1 MIYIIRH
8 GQTETNKAN
17 LLQGRSDIPLN
28 DAGRE
33 QAKSAAGWFRSRRIT
48 FDLVYSS
55 PLIRAVET
63 AGIIAPDVPIQTDER
78 IIEIGYGIY
87 EGMDLKDPAPEIVT
101 FSSDFVHN
109 PAPEGMEALPHII
122 ERFGDFLEELR
133 PQAEDRNILISTHAI
148 AMKGGLEYLTPS
160 SGGRY
165 WATHVANCDVYA
177 ASFKNGE
184 YGVPRKVWDLKSGTR

>member
-1 MIYIIRH
+1 MIYFIRH

-28 DAGRE
+28 DTGRE
-33 QAKSAAGWFRSRRIT
+33 QAKSAAGWFRSRGIT

-63 AGIIAPDVPIQTDER
+63 AGIIAPDVPIQTEER
-78 IIEIGYGIY
+78 IIEIDYGIY
-87 EGMDLKDPAPEIVT
+87 EGME
-101 FSSDFVHN
+101 S
-109 PAPEGMEALPHII
+109 LPHII

-177 ASFKNGE
+177 VSFKNGE